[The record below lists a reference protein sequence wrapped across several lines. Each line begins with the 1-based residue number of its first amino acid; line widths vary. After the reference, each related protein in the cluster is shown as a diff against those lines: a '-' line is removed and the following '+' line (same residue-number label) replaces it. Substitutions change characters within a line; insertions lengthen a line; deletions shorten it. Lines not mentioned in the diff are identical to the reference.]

1 MFIGIIRDLIL
12 FNPVGKFL
20 YENVY
25 HCYFILAAYVLFVM
39 WLGPFWMRTRKPF
52 DLKISMIA
60 YNFFMSAFNLLLA
73 CQLYTRM
80 TDNWHLK
87 CLRGTP
93 EYYQKF
99 QVNMS
104 LIWNLFFEKYISLI
118 DTIFFVL
125 RKKQHQISFLHV
137 FHHTSMCLFSISFM
151 TIPDP
156 AFFLVFAMCLNTFV
170 HFVMYFYYGL
180 SAFGKSIQKYLWW
193 KHYLTLLQIAQFLL
207 ILLFMVISFGSGC
220 EKMEPLQ
227 ALVAVFIVSMIV
239 LFLKFYQKSIK
250 KSKMQ

>member
-99 QVNMS
+99 Q
-104 LIWNLFFEKYISLI
+104 
-118 DTIFFVL
+118 IFFVL

-156 AFFLVFAMCLNTFV
+156 GSISANIVIYGYIVWKRLREDGASTSSCCS
-170 HFVMYFYYGL
+170 FYRQHDCAIPQVL
-180 SAFGKSIQKYLWW
+180 SKINQE
-193 KHYLTLLQIAQFLL
+193 I
-207 ILLFMVISFGSGC
+207 
-220 EKMEPLQ
+220 
-227 ALVAVFIVSMIV
+227 
-239 LFLKFYQKSIK
+239 
-250 KSKMQ
+250 